1 MPNLSLTKTWNYLAT
16 STIERISPFI
26 SDVVTGR
33 VFLLHV
39 LDQSGM
45 RQRVNGGTQLVLRLL
60 NELPTATDYSDLDT
74 LNPARA
80 NPIEAAIFNWK
91 QFAVPIQISGRD
103 MLINS
108 GSDVAMTNIL
118 TLFVEAAIASARN
131 QAGGSSGIFS
141 ANTEA
146 SRGITGLQNL
156 ITHVANAA
164 PTTGTAG
171 NLDRSTRTYWRN
183 RVVNVASDFSVNG
196 YDGMIDLY
204 TQCQRGDE
212 TPGVIALTRAAYF
225 NYLRNSIASIRFN
238 VPLTAQQ
245 KTLDIGFSNVTFL
258 NAIIGPDDGVPADF
272 GYFLTPKYVHWM
284 VHSMREFELGPVAF
298 TPSLDAL
305 SGWLYFAGN
314 LGLSAMLPHGLLR
327 NADTN

>member
-1 MPNLSLTKTWNYLAT
+1 MPNLSLTKTWNYLAA

-60 NELPTATDYSDLDT
+60 NELPTATDYSDLDA
-74 LNPARA
+74 LNPSRA
-80 NPIEAAIFNWK
+80 NPVEAAIYNWK

-103 MLINS
+103 MLVNS

-131 QAGGSSGIFS
+131 HAGGVNGIFS

-146 SRGITGLQNL
+146 SRGITGTQNIL
-156 ITHVANAA
+156 THVANAA
-164 PTTGTAG
+164 PTAGTVG
-171 NLDRSTRTYWRN
+171 NLDRATRTYWRN
-183 RVVNVASDFSVNG
+183 RVVNVAGDFSANG
-196 YDGMIDLY
+196 YDRMLDLY

-225 NYLRNSIASIRFN
+225 NYIRNSIGSIRFN

-245 KTLDIGFSNVTFL
+245 KTLDVGFSNVTFL
-258 NAIIGPDDGVPADF
+258 NAIIGPDDGVPADR
-272 GYFLTPKYVHWM
+272 GYFITPKYWHWM
-284 VHSMREFELGPVAF
+284 VHPMREFELGPVAF

-314 LGLSAMLPHGLLR
+314 QGVSAMQQHGLLL

>member
-1 MPNLSLTKTWNYLAT
+1 
-16 STIERISPFI
+16 
-26 SDVVTGR
+26 
-33 VFLLHV
+33 
-39 LDQSGM
+39 M

-74 LNPARA
+74 LNPSRA
-80 NPIEAAIFNWK
+80 NPVEAAIYNWK

-131 QAGGSSGIFS
+131 QAGGASGIFS

-156 ITHVANAA
+156 ITFTGTADA
-164 PTTGTAG
+164 PVTGTAG
-171 NLDRSTRTYWRN
+171 NLDRATRTYWRN

-245 KTLDIGFSNVTFL
+245 KTLDIGFSNVSFL
-258 NAIIGPDDGVPADF
+258 NAIIGPDDGVPANR

-284 VHSMREFELGPVAF
+284 VHTMREFELGPVAF

-314 LGLSAMLPHGLLR
+314 LGFSAMLMHGLLL

>member
-1 MPNLSLTKTWNYLAT
+1 MPNLGLTKTWNYLT
-16 STIERISPFI
+16 VSTMERISPFI

-45 RQRVNGGTQLVLRLL
+45 RQRVNGGTHLVLRLL

-74 LNPARA
+74 LNPSRA
-80 NPIEAAIFNWK
+80 NPVEAAIYNWK
-91 QFAVPIQISGRD
+91 QFAVPIQVSGRD

-108 GSDVAMTNIL
+108 GSDVAMTSIL
-118 TLFVEAAIASARN
+118 TLFVEAAITAARN
-131 QAGGSSGIFS
+131 HAGGSNGIFS
-141 ANTEA
+141 ANGETA
-146 SRGITGLQNL
+146 RGLTGLQNI
-156 ITHVANAA
+156 ITHTANAA
-164 PTTGTAG
+164 PTTDTVGQ
-171 NLDRSTRTYWRN
+171 LDRSTRTYWRN
-183 RVVNVASDFSVNG
+183 RVVNVSNDFSVNG
-196 YDGMIDLY
+196 YDGMLDLY

-212 TPGVIALTRAAYF
+212 TPGVIAMTRAAYF
-225 NYLRNSIASIRFN
+225 NYIRNSIASIRFN

-258 NAIIGPDDGVPADF
+258 NAIIGPDDGVPANRA
-272 GYFLTPKYVHWM
+272 YFLTTKYVHWM
-284 VHSMREFELGPVAF
+284 VHAMREFEMGPVAF

-305 SGWLYFAGN
+305 SGWLFHAGN
-314 LGLSAMLPHGLLR
+314 LGVSGMTSHGLLL